1 MHYAWFVWSLL
12 LLVPWGIIY
21 VSLDSKEKKR
31 EMLMVSMWTTLFGF
45 TEPLQKSRKS
55 IEITNYIPAMDVLH
69 RSPQKRLANHH

>member
-12 LLVPWGIIY
+12 ILIPCGILY
-21 VSLDSKEKKR
+21 VSLAEEKKR

-55 IEITNYIPAMDVLH
+55 IEITDYIPAMDVLH
-69 RSPQKRLANHH
+69 RSPQKRPANHH